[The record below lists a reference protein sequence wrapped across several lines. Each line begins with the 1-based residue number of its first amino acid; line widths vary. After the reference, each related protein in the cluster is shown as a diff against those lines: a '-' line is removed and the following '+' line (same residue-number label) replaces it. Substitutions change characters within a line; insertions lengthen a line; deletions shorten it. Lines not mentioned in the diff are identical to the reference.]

1 MLTPKRVDPMLTPA
15 MIEEKFVTEAT
26 GAAHW
31 PVALML
37 RRDER
42 VLEVAFDDGSK
53 FVLPAM
59 LLRVESPSAEV
70 QGHHASQKQPV
81 LGKEQVGISAI
92 EPVGNYAVRIIFD
105 DGHDT
110 GIYTWTYLYKLGL
123 SSGTM

>member
-1 MLTPKRVDPMLTPA
+1 MRRDGLTLTPT
-15 MIEEKFVTEAT
+15 MIEEKFVTEASGT
-26 GAAHW
+26 AHW
-31 PVALML
+31 PVTLTL

-42 VLEVAFDDGSK
+42 VLEITFDDGST
-53 FVLPAM
+53 FMLPAT

-92 EPVGNYAVRIIFD
+92 EPVGHYAVRIIFD

-110 GIYTWTYLYKLGL
+110 GIYSWTYLYRLGL
-123 SSGTM
+123 SGRGL

>member
-1 MLTPKRVDPMLTPA
+1 MKRVGLMLTLT
-15 MIEEKFVTEAT
+15 MIEEKFVTEAA
-26 GAAHW
+26 GATHW
-31 PVALML
+31 PVALTL

-42 VLEVAFDDGSK
+42 VLEVAFDDGRK

-59 LLRVESPSAEV
+59 FLRIESPSAEV

-81 LGKEQVGISAI
+81 LGKEQVGIRAI

-110 GIYTWTYLYKLGL
+110 GIYTWTYLYRLGL
-123 SSGTM
+123 SCGGI